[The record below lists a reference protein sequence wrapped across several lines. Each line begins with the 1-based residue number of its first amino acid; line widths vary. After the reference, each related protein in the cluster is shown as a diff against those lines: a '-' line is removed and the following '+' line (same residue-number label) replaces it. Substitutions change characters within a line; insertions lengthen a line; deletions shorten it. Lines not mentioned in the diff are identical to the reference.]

1 MSIENTS
8 TPASRE
14 VTALLALATG
24 EVGSIIE
31 SEERAGQAQLVNST
45 QLPTRLQSP
54 REDFEAVGF
63 TFGAPTSGDPM
74 FMEGT
79 LPQGWKREASDHAMW
94 SHIVD
99 EHGRRRA
106 SIFYKAAFYDRSAHM
121 SLTNVFGYLHHCM
134 YYGHPV
140 VTDDTWATR
149 EAIAE
154 AADQHAKQAQADLDT
169 WTRSGNAK
177 YMAEHAAELAKYKAI
192 ADEYTD

>member
-106 SIFYKAAFYDRSAHM
+106 SIFYKAAFYDRRADMHIDR
-121 SLTNVFGYLHHCM
+121 L
-134 YYGHPV
+134 PR
-140 VTDDTWATR
+140 TR
-149 EAIAE
+149 AQAE
-154 AADQHAKQAQADLDT
+154 AWSTDWADSSAWMSGDDRREGLNYVYCWKGRDDRYQDT
-169 WTRSGNAK
+169 GRRLEIEVAPDGSVV
-177 YMAEHAAELAKYKAI
+177 ERRES
-192 ADEYTD
+192 